1 MPSNQSG
8 PNAQMQVGVVHDYG
22 DQVNINNATSAN
34 VYYQHAYGEFN
45 D

>member
-8 PNAQMQVGVVHDYG
+8 PNAQMHAGVYNDVTGPQTIISGTNVH
-22 DQVNINNATSAN
+22 
-34 VYYQHAYGEFN
+34 YQHAYREFG

>member
-1 MPSNQSG
+1 MN
-8 PNAQMQVGVVHDYG
+8 VGVVHDYG
-22 DQVNINNATSAN
+22 DQTIINNATNAN